1 MVSALNTHRN
11 SYDAKLRN
19 SLHLHLH
26 SDTVRWFLANWKLF
40 DVKGDRVTHLL
51 HELLHVRPGGVRV
64 AGGLVLPGLDDHVV
78 FTTSDFL
85 AKIAGNTA
93 GTFLKKEKDE
103 IDWDWTKLANC
114 CDVMSRPL
122 QESWPSLMRFVY
134 PAATIKE
141 LNGHSPEWSEAT
153 IRPLE
158 LENNKVEALNWGER
172 ERKVI
177 INPTFLTMWQ

>member
-1 MVSALNTHRN
+1 M
-11 SYDAKLRN
+11 
-19 SLHLHLH
+19 
-26 SDTVRWFLANWKLF
+26 
-40 DVKGDRVTHLL
+40 
-51 HELLHVRPGGVRV
+51 
-64 AGGLVLPGLDDHVV
+64 
-78 FTTSDFL
+78 
-85 AKIAGNTA
+85 
-93 GTFLKKEKDE
+93 
-103 IDWDWTKLANC
+103 ANC

-158 LENNKVEALNWGER
+158 LENNNVEALNGGQR

-177 INPTFLTMWQ
+177 SIRSFLMCVHVAQFIYGPYGSLYSILKNPLKYKLEFIC